1 MVLYVS
7 IDKIILIIMIMKF
20 RNFENKK
27 IKFINNIFMVN
38 IVFFVLKI
46 FE

>member
-7 IDKIILIIMIMKF
+7 IDKTILIIMIMKF

-27 IKFINNIFMVN
+27 TKFTNNILMAN
-38 IVFFVLKI
+38 IAFFVLKI